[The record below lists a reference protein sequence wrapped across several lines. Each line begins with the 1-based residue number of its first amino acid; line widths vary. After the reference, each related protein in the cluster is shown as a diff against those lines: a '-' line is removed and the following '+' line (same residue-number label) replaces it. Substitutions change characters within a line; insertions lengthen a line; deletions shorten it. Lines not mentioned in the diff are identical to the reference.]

1 MRCHWHQVIL
11 WLRIRF
17 SVTHDALCEYNG
29 QTGIKEI
36 NFTKLDVTYI
46 IRAIGNTS
54 FKCQIPWRNLEE
66 RIDQMY
72 KCTCLT
78 EIVFFP
84 IKGRCSMSATPLYQ
98 EAFQQIQPL

>member
-11 WLRIRF
+11 WLSLRV

-36 NFTKLDVTYI
+36 TFTKLDVTYI
-46 IRAIGNTS
+46 IKAIGNTS
-54 FKCQIPWRNLEE
+54 SKYKIPLRTLEE

-84 IKGRCSMSATPLYQ
+84 LKGLCSMSATPLYQ
-98 EAFQQIQPL
+98 EALQQIQLL